1 WSSSL
6 LLRLHREHR
15 QRKLGVRHLPQ
26 IRPCQTSMDV
36 LEGTSSQIFII
47 NFCVVHSS
55 RRGGSSL
62 IKRGDCTFMKITLPA
77 IGVLPLWWC
86 DFSFWEARNVKGGVE
101 LMGLD
106 MLILDSKGG
115 PISKLIIILE
125 IQTLKFRN
133 HSEVLRLANKNTHL
147 ICELTAVKSIVSDPT
162 QGKHRVMTG
171 GLQLLPVMM
180 MLQEA

>member
-1 WSSSL
+1 MEFVSTLAPSSRTSTEEARGSSSPPDPTMSNKHGCSGRNLESDLHNQLLCRSQFPSLRL
-6 LLRLHREHR
+6 LLTSYDLRWIFTYKKGRLH
-15 QRKLGVRHLPQ
+15 L
-26 IRPCQTSMDV
+26 
-36 LEGTSSQIFII
+36 
-47 NFCVVHSS
+47 
-55 RRGGSSL
+55 
-62 IKRGDCTFMKITLPA
+62 MKIILSA
-77 IGVLPLWWC
+77 AGVLPLWWC

-106 MLILDSKGG
+106 MLILDS
-115 PISKLIIILE
+115 
-125 IQTLKFRN
+125 TLKFRN

-147 ICELTAVKSIVSDPT
+147 PDLIFELTAVKSIVSDPT